1 MIRFMQSHPNLA
13 NGTDRTRSTVLW
25 MELTELLNAA
35 GGVRTQESWQRVIL
49 LFNFYENY
57 YKIQSQ

>member
-13 NGTDRTRSTVLW
+13 NGTDRARSTVLW

-35 GGVRTQESWQRVIL
+35 GGVRIQELWQRVIL
-49 LFNFYENY
+49 LFNLYENY
-57 YKIQSQ
+57 